1 MNRRFKASR
10 TAIVA
15 AIISLAPSAVFA
27 GCYPSACD
35 EVPKDILVWR
45 DGTVSVYFNS
55 DVSALDCTPRTDQG
69 VQINSSDNGRD
80 GMLSTLISAKLANR
94 DAYVRIVNGSNP
106 CEVLYVGLRD

>member
-1 MNRRFKASR
+1 MYRRFKASR
-10 TAIVA
+10 A
-15 AIISLAPSAVFA
+15 AMFAALISSAPSVVLAA
-27 GCYPSACD
+27 CYPSACD

-55 DVSALDCTPRTDQG
+55 NVSALDCTPRTDQG

-80 GMLSTLISAKLANR
+80 GMLSTLISTKLANR
-94 DAYVRIVNGSNP
+94 NAYVRIVNGSSP